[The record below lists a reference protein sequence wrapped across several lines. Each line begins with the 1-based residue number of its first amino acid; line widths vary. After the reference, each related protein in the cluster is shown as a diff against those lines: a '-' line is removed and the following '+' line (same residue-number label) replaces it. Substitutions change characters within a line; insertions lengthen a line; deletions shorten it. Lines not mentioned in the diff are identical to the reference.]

1 MQQLF
6 LIICILFG
14 IILYKL
20 LNLKEGLNIGGWV
33 RYYFVKSD
41 GTNTLVGDEPD
52 EYDPLTPSPAPDDGE
67 QLLII
72 YGSGRIPTQRGLRQE
87 FDAEID
93 RILENNTFAATDQP
107 IVVPIVHGC
116 QLISTEQADDSI
128 DEHIR
133 PINLRQSPGYE
144 VSQLSN
150 TLLLAFYT
158 PYNIGVNSNRQSHMG
173 RPIHPDSFHM
183 AYIDSSGHYIGDRRT
198 KRVADMMVSVDRWF
212 NQIFRATSQMDD
224 FGEQEGYNYPE
235 FSELLLGNMKS
246 YDFQTSFGF
255 LSFFRGRSQSID
267 RCMEFI
273 EYVRTEL
280 YHNNVDV
287 NDFNLTIHIYYDRF
301 THDGIFELREFPA
314 NILVYTFQNTN
325 LNQLLNN
332 LFLINILFNEDDVTH
347 TDNPL
352 SDACAS
358 GRRFDP

>member
-87 FDAEID
+87 FQAEID

-158 PYNIGVNSNRQSHMG
+158 PYNIGVNGNRQSHMG

-183 AYIDSSGHYIGDRRT
+183 AYIDSRGNYIGDSRIKHVT
-198 KRVADMMVSVDRWF
+198 DMMVSVDRWF
-212 NQIFRATSQMDD
+212 NQIFRATSQMND

-358 GRRFDP
+358 G